1 MSDILLK
8 VEDVSQVVGIATS
21 TIRKYSILIEKQGWT

>member
-8 VEDVSQVVGIATS
+8 VEDVSQVVGIAAS
-21 TIRKYSILIEKQGWT
+21 TIRKYSILIEKQG